1 MPVAGAVKLD
11 IIADSQDRASAV
23 LRQVQ
28 GELKRTEDRIR
39 ATSAAAR
46 EDVDISEILAR
57 GSGKARQELKAEVDM
72 REAAA
77 QKRREL
83 VRAAREGVDATNAE
97 GNALVGL
104 KGKIEAASR
113 AKELLNK
120 VLGLTGFITIAA
132 GAVSGIVALI
142 ESLDDYKA
150 TLKEVEGNQERFNEL
165 VGKLSDFA
173 RENELR
179 LLTDEQRDL
188 KKATEDSVK
197 LVDDFVELQQKQL
210 VAEGAL
216 AQAVQRR
223 AGYERLL
230 TGNRAQDWFLLSQM
244 RDLDAEIA
252 KLERDVSSSKDAQA
266 KSAEAIKAA
275 VNGATPAY
283 REQLA
288 MVREMVEL
296 QAKVAGPKKTE
307 MEAAVAAIDLAKK
320 AAEEGKK
327 KGEQD
332 EKAGA
337 KAGARFAERERELS
351 REVAILRAATS
362 VDEQRL
368 RTSFLRED
376 VEARRVGK
384 VEAELIL
391 QKQQL
396 EQEREIAK
404 FNADVAASNEAAR
417 KENEQR
423 ADRKAGLLD
432 ELALARARTD
442 AKRDEIA
449 LANRLAQIE
458 RDRKAGRLDDEEAG
472 TSASIARAEAA
483 RRSEEKS
490 IEERAKGIERIG
502 RAAQIAA
509 PALGQLSGRLS
520 GLAGAVDE
528 VAKTWATFERGQVSL
543 GDAVSG
549 TLGILGHAIAQSIS
563 DKRVQA
569 GVEGAFESAAS
580 IASFAAGNVPAGIGH
595 ATAAAAFFAVAAG
608 AGGASQGAA
617 SGGAAAGGGGG
628 ATVTPTSDAPSYR
641 RQSSWQDDRREL
653 IIVQAREGIIYGL
666 SSDVARV
673 ASGTARSLR
682 GTGMERRGF

>member
-28 GELKRTEDRIR
+28 TELKRTEDRIR
-39 ATSAAAR
+39 ATSAAAK
-46 EDVDISEILAR
+46 EDVDISDILAR
-57 GSGKARQELKAEVDM
+57 GSGKARQELKAEVDL
-72 REAAA
+72 REQAAA
-77 QKRREL
+77 KRREL
-83 VRAAREGVDATNAE
+83 VRAAREGVAATESE
-97 GNALVGL
+97 GAALGGL
-104 KGKIEAASR
+104 KNRIESAAR
-113 AKELLNK
+113 AKEFLNK
-120 VLGLTGFITIAA
+120 TLGLAGFIGIAA
-132 GAVSGIVALI
+132 GAVSGIVSLI

-188 KKATEDSVK
+188 KKAIEDSGKAVE
-197 LVDDFVELQQKQL
+197 DFVELQQKQA

-223 AGYERLL
+223 AGFERLL
-230 TGNRAQDWFLLSQM
+230 TGNRAMDWDVLSQM
-244 RDLDAEIA
+244 RGLDEEIA

-275 VNGATPAY
+275 VLGATPAY

-288 MVREMVEL
+288 MVREMVGL
-296 QAKVAGPKKTE
+296 QAKIAGPKKSE

-320 AAEEGKK
+320 AAAEADKKADKDEEAGR
-327 KGEQD
+327 
-332 EKAGA
+332 KAGS
-337 KAGARFAERERELS
+337 RFAERERELE
-351 REVAILRAATS
+351 REVALLRAGSEVEADRLRAAWLQDDA
-362 VDEQRL
+362 V
-368 RTSFLRED
+368 
-376 VEARRVGK
+376 ARRVSRRE
-384 VEAELIL
+384 VELTI

-396 EQEREIAK
+396 EHDREMAK
-404 FNADVAASNEAAR
+404 FNADVAASNDAAR
-417 KENEQR
+417 KANSER
-423 ADRKAGLLD
+423 ADRKSALLD
-432 ELALARARTD
+432 ELSLARARTD
-442 AKRDEIA
+442 EQRTEIA
-449 LANRLAQIE
+449 LSNRLAQIE
-458 RDRKAGRLDDEEAG
+458 RDRRAGRIDSEEAS
-472 TSASIARAEAA
+472 TSAAIARAEAS
-483 RRSEEKS
+483 RRAEEKS
-490 IEERAKGIERIG
+490 LEERAKGIERVG

-509 PALGQLSGRLS
+509 PAIGQLSGRLS

-563 DKRVQA
+563 DKRTQA
-569 GVEGAFESAAS
+569 GVEGGFEAAAS

-595 ATAAAAFFAVAAG
+595 AAAAAAFFAVAAG
-608 AGGASQGAA
+608 AGGASQGGGASAGGASA
-617 SGGAAAGGGGG
+617 SGGGSN
-628 ATVTPTSDAPSYR
+628 ATPITDAPIR

-653 IIVQAREGIIYGL
+653 IIVQAREGIVYGL

-682 GTGMERRGF
+682 GSGMERRGF